1 MKLKVTKRYVDRY
14 SKKIVEDNT
23 ILDNVSDG
31 RAKELIAQKVAEQ
44 YTEKAAKAE
53 PEKKG

>member
-14 SKKIVEDNT
+14 SKKIVEKDT
-23 ILDNVSDG
+23 VLDNVSDG